1 MLITMKTNQSTF
13 FNPESEKYV
22 IYLEHIFPIC
32 QITIT
37 INKSTTKSNYL
48 IL

>member
-1 MLITMKTNQSTF
+1 MPYYHENKSIYL